1 MELPLCKGVQMEIVK
16 GVNLH
21 LLKKKQFKTVHIKL
35 RFSSKLNQQSI
46 AKRVLVAQM
55 LELATQKY
63 DNNQLLRLYLAHLDG
78 ANLSTQVKTIGKT
91 HCVDINLSFLSE
103 YYRLGEKTL
112 LKQITEL
119 IKEILYHPISTTEQ
133 YKQST
138 FEIEKQN
145 VLTAL
150 DNDEEDIFYLANQ
163 QLKSKYYTD
172 PIQALPSLS
181 NRSLLEK
188 ENSYTAYQEFKRMIQ
203 KDRIDIFVVGD
214 FIDYDVIKYFLSFPF
229 KERNL
234 DLQLLYKQDIRPT
247 ISQTVSIKDCQQ
259 SVLVLGY
266 HIPYSYGDSESI
278 ALAIY
283 NAILG
288 ELPSS
293 KLFVNIREK
302 KGLVYT
308 IGTHYNLFSNLYS
321 VYAGIKKEDKNR
333 VLSLILKQIKQL
345 RLGRFTE
352 KDVKQAKLLLKS
364 QLLIT
369 QDNPESII
377 EKCYLSYY
385 FKEFTDVDT
394 ILTMIDNISKS
405 NIIKIAQSIT
415 LQTVHILEGE

>member
-1 MELPLCKGVQMEIVK
+1 MA
-16 GVNLH
+16 
-21 LLKKKQFKTVHIKL
+21 F
-35 RFSSKLNQQSI
+35 LNS
-46 AKRVLVAQM
+46 
-55 LELATQKY
+55 
-63 DNNQLLRLYLAHLDG
+63 
-78 ANLSTQVKTIGKT
+78 
-91 HCVDINLSFLSE
+91 C
-103 YYRLGEKTL
+103 
-112 LKQITEL
+112 
-119 IKEILYHPISTTEQ
+119 
-133 YKQST
+133 
-138 FEIEKQN
+138 
-145 VLTAL
+145 
-150 DNDEEDIFYLANQ
+150 
-163 QLKSKYYTD
+163 
-172 PIQALPSLS
+172 
-181 NRSLLEK
+181 
-188 ENSYTAYQEFKRMIQ
+188 
-203 KDRIDIFVVGD
+203 
-214 FIDYDVIKYFLSFPF
+214 
-229 KERNL
+229 
-234 DLQLLYKQDIRPT
+234 
-247 ISQTVSIKDCQQ
+247 
-259 SVLVLGY
+259 Y

-394 ILTMIDNISKS
+394 ILTIIDNISKS
-405 NIIKIAQSIT
+405 NIIEIAQSIT